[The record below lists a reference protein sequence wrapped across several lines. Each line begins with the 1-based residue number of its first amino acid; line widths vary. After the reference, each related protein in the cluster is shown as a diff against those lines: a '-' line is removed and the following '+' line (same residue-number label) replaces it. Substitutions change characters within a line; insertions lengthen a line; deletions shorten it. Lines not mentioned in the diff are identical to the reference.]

1 LPQNEVK
8 SLQETLLNQMN
19 LPDVI
24 LKCQI
29 CGKQSLGSLISHIT
43 RKHKISMC
51 DYRLQ
56 FPNCKVQ
63 QMSQKAIENNSL
75 AQKIRLLNV
84 ENRKK
89 FLEWRSFP
97 SEIKHWTKKGF
108 SEIEAREKVI
118 EFQREQSIK
127 GNNEKTHIKRSL
139 KYSGDKNPMSLTSI
153 SNREGVTR
161 GEASKLTP
169 CFGRTGDKHPMFGKK
184 HTDEAIAKIA
194 SAPHLSNPDYRSK
207 PECELEIECRLIGE
221 LKNNMSIKRWN
232 VDILFT
238 RKLLIVEFFGD
249 WWHMNPKKYSAQMV
263 HKVMNKTADQIWS
276 RDARKLCELREQG
289 YEVVVIWETEWRN
302 SKDECIERIKNA
314 YNRI

>member
-1 LPQNEVK
+1 MPQNEVK

-19 LPDVI
+19 SSEII

-56 FPNCKVQ
+56 FGNCKVQ
-63 QMSQKAIENNSL
+63 QMSQKAIENNSI
-75 AQKIRLLNV
+75 AQKKRLLNV

-108 SEIEAREKVI
+108 SEIEAKEKVI

-153 SNREGVTR
+153 SNRKGVTR
-161 GEASKLTP
+161 SEASKLTP
-169 CFGRTGDKHPMFGKK
+169 CFGRTGDKHPMFGRK
-184 HTDEAIAKIA
+184 HTDEALKKIGQHINH
-194 SAPHLSNPDYRSK
+194 SGKSKIEHELSDTLISILGGEKNSPVSGWCCDYVNYENK
-207 PECELEIECRLIGE
+207 
-221 LKNNMSIKRWN
+221 
-232 VDILFT
+232 
-238 RKLLIVEFFGD
+238 LIVEFFGD
-249 WWHMNPKKYSAQMV
+249 FWHHNPKLYNIV
-263 HKVMNKTADQIWS
+263 HVNKITNRSSKQVWD
-276 RDARKLCELREQG
+276 RDARKLNELREQG

-314 YNRI
+314 YNRMQ